1 MALLIPGAS
10 MFRPGMFA
18 VASACIALSCVP
30 LAQAKVGVTSVTDGE
45 PLGQPPAAN
54 ERVLRVGIDVQASE
68 RVSTKADDRAH
79 VVFLDG
85 TSLTIGPNSVLVID
99 KYVYDPDRKTGDI
112 ALSTTRG
119 VFRFVGGAISKNSE
133 VTVKTPSATI
143 GIRGGIAHID
153 VSETGATS
161 AKFLYGDAMRVTAK
175 DVTSIATRNG
185 SSIEVPANGQ
195 PTKAVIIPRG
205 QMPSTQPL
213 EKRPESAPLPGP
225 AGARAPVNQNVVNQN
240 AAAQQNT
247 RTQQEASPQQDAG
260 VRQDAQ
266 TAQNT
271 QPTTTAPQ
279 SAGPSRS
286 PTPAPMNVASIG
298 DALDRSDFSQRNSNL
313 VPRNA
318 QILGAYRPDVKGDP
332 GQGRPGGPQG
342 APPPRQVAGKAGP
355 PPAAFKPPPI
365 LAKPQ
370 VQAQIRGSVVQM
382 TNQTIIQQPRA
393 PLSPPKK

>member
-1 MALLIPGAS
+1 MALLNSGAS
-10 MFRPGMFA
+10 MFRPGVFA

-30 LAQAKVGVTSVTDGE
+30 VAQAKVGVTSVTDGE
-45 PLGQPPAAN
+45 PLGQPPAAT
-54 ERVLRVGIDVQASE
+54 ERILRVGIDVQASE
-68 RVSTKADDRAH
+68 RVTTKADDRAH

-153 VSETGATS
+153 VAENGATS
-161 AKFLYGDAMRVTAK
+161 AKFLYGDTMRVTAK

-185 SSIEVPANGQ
+185 SSIEVAPNGQ
-195 PTKAVIIPRG
+195 PTKPAIIPRG

-213 EKRPESAPLPGP
+213 EKRPEAAPLPGP

-240 AAAQQNT
+240 AAAQQNA
-247 RTQQEASPQQDAG
+247 RAQQDTSA
-260 VRQDAQ
+260 QQNTQ
-266 TAQNT
+266 TAQTT
-271 QPTTTAPQ
+271 QPTTAPQ
-279 SAGPSRS
+279 SATPDRS
-286 PTPAPMNVASIG
+286 PAPAPMNVASIG
-298 DALDRSDFSQRNSNL
+298 DALDKSNFSQRNSNL

-318 QILGAYRPDVKGDP
+318 QMLDAYRPDVKGDP
-332 GQGRPGGPQG
+332 GQGRPGGAQG
-342 APPPRQVAGKAGP
+342 SPSPPRQPLKAGP
-355 PPAAFKPPPI
+355 PPKPP
-365 LAKPQ
+365 
-370 VQAQIRGSVVQM
+370 VF
-382 TNQTIIQQPRA
+382 TPR
-393 PLSPPKK
+393 PPPKLPPPPPQRFVTTQQTRVDKK